1 MAERPARRMAAV
13 EAAALSFTGDVQ
25 VKTVLLAEA
34 SQTRRRA
41 LSALLAPRGYVINAM
56 PDLSEAYRA
65 LQRSTAA
72 TASYSAVILGWPE
85 YADGSVED
93 VFGLLHS
100 ERFEHLPVLILA
112 DSNSA
117 AAVNWRMTRPGTALL
132 QWSDFVEAAEALDQL
147 LRPSE
152 TSRPELSN
160 GGGAALR
167 VLLVDDSATVRAAF
181 AKLLRK
187 HDYEVDT
194 ASNVVEGLDKAL
206 SNPFDIAVV
215 DYFMPGG
222 NGTTL
227 IAALKQESQTEHI
240 LSATITGTY
249 SDAIISESLA
259 CGAVECL
266 FKSEAKELF
275 LARLGSLARTVH
287 DRKAIDAERRRLHG
301 ILSSVGDG
309 VYGVDPEGRI
319 EFINPA
325 AVDLLGF
332 DDQSELIGRGAFESF
347 HHTAED
353 GTPMARAASYLNQ
366 CYADGS
372 QVLAWQTAFWTSTRK
387 QLPVECTVY
396 PMRID
401 GVRTGS
407 VIAFRDVSARRALE
421 NELRWQ
427 AEHDALTKLHNR
439 AWFESQ
445 LEQEVNRLKRS
456 EQVSVLLFVDLDR
469 FKYINDTA
477 GHTAG
482 DQLLLEVSARLKS
495 RLRASDHLA
504 RMGGDEYAV
513 ILRNVN
519 AEDVAGL
526 ADGFR
531 RALTSAPFVYAS
543 KSYRITVSIGA
554 ARMDR
559 HTASTSEAMAH
570 ADIACHIAKNAG
582 RNQTHVYTPE
592 LGRKAAMD
600 EDLGWSARL
609 EEALRSDRFVLC
621 FQPIVPLKG
630 LEQEPFPAAERGL
643 WKRQFDRNPNSAMM
657 YEVLLRMRDSQGELI
672 SPNAFLPTAERFG
685 LMAEIDRW
693 VIDRSLRALREARPH
708 ESRPFMLSIN
718 LSAQGLASVG
728 LAAYITSKVVEHNID
743 PAMLVFEITESHS
756 ITDVTSVQALLHELR
771 QLGCR
776 IAVDDFGTGF
786 STFSYLRQLEADIL
800 KIDGSLIQGLPDDQ
814 LDRTVV
820 AALVNIA
827 RCAGKLTVAECVE
840 NSAALFT
847 LMQCGVDYV
856 QGYSVG
862 MPRLQLA
869 SSAALTVVESLH
881 PPRAAAG

>member
-1 MAERPARRMAAV
+1 
-13 EAAALSFTGDVQ
+13 
-25 VKTVLLAEA
+25 VKSVLLAEA

-41 LSALLAPRGYVINAM
+41 LSALLAPRGYAITAL
-56 PDLSEAYRA
+56 PDLDEAYRA

-72 TASYSAVILGWPE
+72 AASYSAIVLGWPE
-85 YADGSVED
+85 FADGAAED

-132 QWSDFVEAAEALDQL
+132 QWSDYAEAAEALDQL
-147 LRPSE
+147 LRPAQSAQ
-152 TSRPELSN
+152 PELGS
-160 GGGAALR
+160 GGSALR
-167 VLLVDDSATVRAAF
+167 VLLVDDSPTVRVAF

-187 HDYEVDT
+187 HDYEVEM
-194 ASNVVEGLDKAL
+194 ASNVAEGLEKARGQA
-206 SNPFDIAVV
+206 FDIAVV

-222 NGTTL
+222 NGTSL
-227 IAALKQESQTEHI
+227 IAALKADPATEHV

-249 SDAIISESLA
+249 SDAIITESLA
-259 CGAVECL
+259 AGAVECL

-275 LARLGSLARTVH
+275 LARLSSLARTVH
-287 DRKAIDAERRRLHG
+287 DRKAIDAERKRLDG

-325 AVDLLGF
+325 AIDLLGF
-332 DDQSELIGRGAFESF
+332 SDASELIGRGAFESF
-347 HHTAED
+347 HHTSED
-353 GTPMARAASYLNQ
+353 GTPQPRASSYLNQ

-372 QVLAWQTAFWTSTRK
+372 QVLAWQTVFWTAARK
-387 QLPVECTVY
+387 AIPVECTVY
-396 PMRID
+396 PLRVE

-407 VIAFRDVSARRALE
+407 VVAFRDISTRRALE
-421 NELRWQ
+421 DELRWQ

-439 AWFESQ
+439 AWFEAQ
-445 LEQEVNRLKRS
+445 LEQEINRLKRS
-456 EQVSVLLFVDLDR
+456 EQTSVLLFVDLDR

-495 RLRASDHLA
+495 RLRASDHIA

-519 AEDVAGL
+519 AEDIAGL

-531 RALTSAPFVYAS
+531 RALTSAPFVYAG
-543 KSYRITVSIGA
+543 KSYRITLSIGA

-559 HTASTSEAMAH
+559 NTASLSEAMAH
-570 ADIACHIAKNAG
+570 ADIACHIAKNSG

-630 LEQEPFPAAERGL
+630 LEQESYPAGERGL
-643 WKRQFDRNPNSAMM
+643 WKRQFDRNPNSAML
-657 YEVLLRMRDSQGELI
+657 YEVLLRLRDAQGELI
-672 SPNAFLPTAERFG
+672 PPNSFLPTAERFG
-685 LMAEIDRW
+685 LMADIDRW
-693 VIDRSLRALREARPH
+693 VIDRSLRALREARAQ
-708 ESRPFMLSIN
+708 ESRPIMLSIN
-718 LSAQGLASVG
+718 LSAQGLASPG
-728 LAAYITSKVVEHNID
+728 LAAYVTSKVVEHNVD
-743 PAMLVFEITESHS
+743 PALLVFEITESHS
-756 ITDVTSVQALLHELR
+756 ITDVTKVQALLHELR

-800 KIDGSLIQGLPDDQ
+800 KIDGSLIAGLPDDR

-820 AALVNIA
+820 ASLVNIA
-827 RCAGKLTVAECVE
+827 RSAGKLTVAECVE

-847 LMQCGVDYV
+847 LLECGVDYV
-856 QGYSVG
+856 QGHSVG

-869 SSAALTVVESLH
+869 ASASLSVVESGH

>member
-1 MAERPARRMAAV
+1 MK
-13 EAAALSFTGDVQ
+13 S
-25 VKTVLLAEA
+25 VLLAEA

-41 LSALLAPRGYVINAM
+41 LSALLSARGYAVTAL
-56 PDLSEAYRA
+56 PDLDEAYRA
-65 LQRSTAA
+65 LQRSTTAA
-72 TASYSAVILGWPE
+72 ASYAAVVLGWPE
-85 YADGSVED
+85 YADGTVED

-112 DSNSA
+112 DSASTG
-117 AAVNWRMTRPGTALL
+117 AVNWRMTRPGTALL
-132 QWSDFVEAAEALDQL
+132 QWGDFGEAGEALDQL
-147 LRPSE
+147 LRPRQ
-152 TSRPELSN
+152 TSGPELGSGGSN
-160 GGGAALR
+160 LR
-167 VLLVDDSATVRAAF
+167 VLLVDDSPTVRMAF
-181 AKLLRK
+181 AKLLRR
-187 HDYEVDT
+187 HGYDVEI
-194 ASNVVEGLDKAL
+194 ASNVAEGLDRAA
-206 SNPFDIAVV
+206 NQPFDIAVV

-222 NGTTL
+222 NGTEL
-227 IAALKQESQTEHI
+227 IAALRADPATEHI
-240 LSATITGTY
+240 LAATITGTY
-249 SDAIISESLA
+249 SDTIISESLA

-275 LARLGSLARTVH
+275 LARLSSLARTVH
-287 DRKAIDAERRRLHG
+287 DRKAVDAERKRLQG

-325 AVDLLGF
+325 AIDLLGF
-332 DDQSELIGRGAFESF
+332 ADASELIGRGAFESF
-347 HHTAED
+347 HHTSED
-353 GTPMARAASYLNQ
+353 GTPLSRPASYLNQ

-372 QVLAWQTAFWTSTRK
+372 QVLAWQTAFWTAARRAI
-387 QLPVECTVY
+387 PVECTVY

-407 VIAFRDVSARRALE
+407 VVAFRDISARRALE

-439 AWFESQ
+439 AWFEAQ
-445 LEQEVNRLKRS
+445 LEQEINRLKRS

-477 GHTAG
+477 GHAAG
-482 DQLLLEVSARLKS
+482 DQLLIEVTGRLKS

-519 AEDVAGL
+519 ADDIAGL

-531 RALTSAPFVYAS
+531 KALTGAPFVYAG
-543 KSYRITVSIGA
+543 KSYRITISIGA

-559 HTASTSEAMAH
+559 HTASPSEAMAH

-609 EEALRSDRFVLC
+609 EEALRNDRFVLC

-630 LEQEPFPAAERGL
+630 LEQEPYPAAERGL
-643 WKRQFDRNPNSAMM
+643 WKRQLDRNPNSAAL
-657 YEVLLRMRDSQGELI
+657 YEVLLRLRDAQGELV

-685 LMAEIDRW
+685 LMPDIDRW
-693 VIDRSLRALREARPH
+693 VIDRSLRALREARAQ
-708 ESRPFMLSIN
+708 ESRHLMLSIN
-718 LSAQGLASVG
+718 LSAQALASAG
-728 LAAYITSKVVEHNID
+728 LAAYITAKVVEHNID

-756 ITDVTSVQALLHELR
+756 IADVASVQALLHELR

-800 KIDGSLIQGLPDDQ
+800 KIDGSLIAGLPDDQ

-820 AALVNIA
+820 AALVSIA
-827 RCAGKLTVAECVE
+827 RSAGKLTVAECVE

-847 LMQCGVDYV
+847 LLQCGVDYV
-856 QGYSVG
+856 QGHSVG

-869 SSAALTVVESLH
+869 ANAALSVVESQA